1 MLDRKCVNG
10 RIGKSEPVITENQT
24 SRQNT
29 INRAE
34 KSEIPNIQD
43 VRRSHPGKPFFITS
57 ECCVSDAFCQ
67 WWWCLRQRLVF
78 YIGKMKLHK
87 KAIKAAWHTRWTK
100 PQTAGQR
107 NYWGKMI
114 IHFQNHFF
122 GGTQDYYFPREKNI
136 SCWKEKMV
144 KWCKRSLREVSS
156 CPLARELSFYRQKRF
171 FLENWTRLKKV
182 ARCPGAGELLS
193 FMKKRQL
200 LKPSPLLSV
209 SSKHYL

>member
-1 MLDRKCVNG
+1 MSDDPIQGSPFLLL
-10 RIGKSEPVITENQT
+10 
-24 SRQNT
+24 QNV
-29 INRAE
+29 AFLM
-34 KSEIPNIQD
+34 
-43 VRRSHPGKPFFITS
+43 PF
-57 ECCVSDAFCQ
+57 VSDDDVCDNALSSTLGKWSFIRKP
-67 WWWCLRQRLVF
+67 LRRRGTPGEQNLKQQVKGITGGRWSAIFKIIFWGDYFFSTRKKYVSLV
-78 YIGKMKLHK
+78 GKK
-87 KAIKAAWHTRWTK
+87 
-100 PQTAGQR
+100 
-107 NYWGKMI
+107 
-114 IHFQNHFF
+114 
-122 GGTQDYYFPREKNI
+122 
-136 SCWKEKMV
+136 KMV